1 MGFPDDEVFFTNV
14 DADAEDAIEAMNE
27 DARERMENDENDGLQ
42 KRAIQDNTIPDG
54 DD

>member
-27 DARERMENDENDGLQ
+27 DARERIYIPTEAGLPIFEA
-42 KRAIQDNTIPDG
+42 K
-54 DD
+54 